1 MIRYIKIEDSNNRD
15 AELTFKSVRSDNNIF
30 LALETGEKP
39 INKKVIK
46 STLEKSI
53 FSLIETS
60 SPNQE
65 DYNNF
70 SEKLIN
76 HDDEIDFELFGKFV
90 GKTDKIFT
98 TSNFKPVF
106 NVVVTEQIVDTK
118 GELVEERKPN
128 YLNSNINESSIVKW
142 TNKYIPKSKLYN
154 KVVLRSKYQIK
165 HVNGLTFDFLFKI
178 AKDLHTK
185 HSFMRVGG
193 GKGDEP
199 LVLYDGGKPFRGFLE
214 GRIKEDSYC
223 LILHLSDQEFKGL
236 NDE

>member
-1 MIRYIKIEDSNNRD
+1 M
-15 AELTFKSVRSDNNIF
+15 TFKSVRSDNIF

-60 SPNQE
+60 SPNQKIITIFQE
-65 DYNNF
+65 
-70 SEKLIN
+70 IN
-76 HDDEIDFELFGKFV
+76 KSWWWNRFWTFWKFV
-90 GKTDKIFT
+90 GKTDKYLP
-98 TSNFKPVF
+98 SNFKPVF

-185 HSFMRVGG
+185 HSFMMVGG